1 MDRLILLAGLSAALL
16 AGETARLSTVEAEAP
31 HTRAAASSCAAAP
44 CARQT
49 GAEP

>member
-16 AGETARLSTVEAEAP
+16 EGETARPSAAEAEIP
-31 HTRAAASSCAAAP
+31 HARPAASSCAAAP

-49 GAEP
+49 GVEP